1 MDGFQKPVLVI
12 SRCLGFD
19 NCRYNGQKIQDDF
32 VDQIK
37 NYANI
42 ITVCPESDIGLPTP
56 RNSLRLV
63 QKNKESELKI
73 YQPEND
79 TYYTEEMT
87 EYINEFLNNLD
98 QIAGFILKNRSPTCA
113 ISDAKIYNS
122 ENGVPSNKGAG
133 IFTKMIKERFPN
145 AIMEDEGRLT
155 NFRIREDFLSKIY
168 MKADFNNIRNTNEMA
183 NLIDFHSRNKYLLL
197 TFNEEKMRKLGRIT
211 ANHDKKD
218 VSKVFDL
225 YEKNLNKA
233 LMGES
238 SYTKNINVLMHGMGY
253 FKDKVESKEKK
264 FFLKQLDKYRGNK
277 VPLSVPLNIMKNW
290 IIKYDVDYLKQQS
303 FFEPYPE
310 ELTYLKDSAKN
321 QRN

>member
-1 MDGFQKPVLVI
+1 MDGFKKPILVI

-122 ENGVPSNKGAG
+122 ENGQ
-133 IFTKMIKERFPN
+133 
-145 AIMEDEGRLT
+145 
-155 NFRIREDFLSKIY
+155 
-168 MKADFNNIRNTNEMA
+168 
-183 NLIDFHSRNKYLLL
+183 
-197 TFNEEKMRKLGRIT
+197 
-211 ANHDKKD
+211 
-218 VSKVFDL
+218 
-225 YEKNLNKA
+225 
-233 LMGES
+233 
-238 SYTKNINVLMHGMGY
+238 VL
-253 FKDKVESKEKK
+253 
-264 FFLKQLDKYRGNK
+264 QLDVQAYG
-277 VPLSVPLNIMKNW
+277 
-290 IIKYDVDYLKQQS
+290 
-303 FFEPYPE
+303 
-310 ELTYLKDSAKN
+310 
-321 QRN
+321 

>member
-1 MDGFQKPVLVI
+1 MDEFQKPVLVI

-19 NCRYNGQKIQDDF
+19 NCRYNGQKLQDEF

-37 NYANI
+37 KYAKI
-42 ITVCPESDIGLPTP
+42 INVCPESDIGLPTP

-63 QKNKESELKI
+63 QENKESDLRV

-79 TYYTEEMT
+79 IDYTEEMT
-87 EYINEFLNNLD
+87 DYINEFLNNLE
-98 QIAGFILKNRSPTCA
+98 QVAGFILKNRSPTCA
-113 ISDAKIYNS
+113 ISDAKIYNGK
-122 ENGVPSNKGAG
+122 NGVPSRKGPG
-133 IFTKMIKERFPN
+133 IFTKMIKETYPN
-145 AIMEDEGRLT
+145 AVMEDEGRLT

-168 MKADFNNIRNTNEMA
+168 IKADFNEIKQTREMA
-183 NLIDFHSRNKYLLL
+183 NLIDFQSRNKYLLL
-197 TFNEEKMRKLGRIT
+197 TFNEEEMRKLGRIT
-211 ANHDKKD
+211 ANHEQKQA
-218 VSKVFDL
+218 SKVFKT
-225 YEKNLNKA
+225 YEKHLNKA
-233 LMGES
+233 LTGKS
-238 SYTKNINVLMHGMGY
+238 SYTKNINVLMHGLGY

-290 IIKYDVDYLKQQS
+290 IIKYDIDYLKQQS

>member
-37 NYANI
+37 NYTNI
-42 ITVCPESDIGLPTP
+42 INVCPESDIGLPTP

-79 TYYTEEMT
+79 ADYTEEMT
-87 EYINEFLNNLD
+87 EYINEFLSNLD

-133 IFTKMIKERFPN
+133 IFTKMIKESFPN

-168 MKADFNNIRNTNEMA
+168 MKADFNNIRNTKEMA

-218 VSKVFDL
+218 VSEVFDL